1 MQDISVLNNEIDFN
15 CTENFRLSIQL
26 CLNGFS
32 FGIKDDANKEF
43 VLLKHCPFINNRSE
57 YLIDNIKHTL
67 EQEPILKRNFK
78 QTQIIYQ
85 SEKKTVIPEQFYS
98 NNSVSDLYSTSNKIE
113 SNEFLCIN
121 KEPYSGSII
130 IFSIASDL
138 HQFLTKTFKNC
149 RIVSSIIPLIHYT
162 AIKEG
167 NTKTRILIDNS
178 PKSFFD
184 IIIYEEEKLL
194 LANTQHYVKD
204 IDIAYY
210 ILNTIHTLNIDIH
223 NCELIFT
230 GEYKEDSEALSILRK
245 QIRHTGILSIINNRK
260 EFKNTIIN
268 NIFANILNT
277 DECELLVEHIKEEE

>member
-1 MQDISVLNNEIDFN
+1 
-15 CTENFRLSIQL
+15 
-26 CLNGFS
+26 
-32 FGIKDDANKEF
+32 
-43 VLLKHCPFINNRSE
+43 
-57 YLIDNIKHTL
+57 
-67 EQEPILKRNFK
+67 
-78 QTQIIYQ
+78 
-85 SEKKTVIPEQFYS
+85 
-98 NNSVSDLYSTSNKIE
+98 
-113 SNEFLCIN
+113 
-121 KEPYSGSII
+121 
-130 IFSIASDL
+130 
-138 HQFLTKTFKNC
+138 
-149 RIVSSIIPLIHYT
+149 LIHYT

>member
-1 MQDISVLNNEIDFN
+1 M
-15 CTENFRLSIQL
+15 
-26 CLNGFS
+26 
-32 FGIKDDANKEF
+32 
-43 VLLKHCPFINNRSE
+43 
-57 YLIDNIKHTL
+57 
-67 EQEPILKRNFK
+67 
-78 QTQIIYQ
+78 
-85 SEKKTVIPEQFYS
+85 
-98 NNSVSDLYSTSNKIE
+98 
-113 SNEFLCIN
+113 
-121 KEPYSGSII
+121 
-130 IFSIASDL
+130 
-138 HQFLTKTFKNC
+138 
-149 RIVSSIIPLIHYT
+149 IHYT
-162 AIKEG
+162 PIKEG